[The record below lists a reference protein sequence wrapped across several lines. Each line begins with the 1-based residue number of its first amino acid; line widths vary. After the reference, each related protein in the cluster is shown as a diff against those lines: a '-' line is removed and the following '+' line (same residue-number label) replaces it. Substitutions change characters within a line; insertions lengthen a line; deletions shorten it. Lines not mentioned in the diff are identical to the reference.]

1 MLVCTYLRFGL
12 KTERN
17 CFQEQLHPVGNIE
30 IRDSEQLKVR
40 HRKPQLKIRTEIN
53 FRVVIVEKTNLYVG
67 VECIENWNDVH

>member
-17 CFQEQLHPVGNIE
+17 CFQDQLHPVGNIE

-53 FRVVIVEKTNLYVG
+53 EIVYNKSPIGSLFPK
-67 VECIENWNDVH
+67 